1 MGASYELDTTWSK
14 IDKNALC
21 NVGSEYS
28 PEWYFGPAD
37 SPWQQGAVESMIKNA
52 KRCIHYA
59 IADTRLSASEFST
72 VCAQVSNMLNER
84 PLATSTSNDSEI
96 NVLTPNCL
104 LLGRPVAAAPP
115 GKFGSPSL
123 RKRCA
128 DIDGILDD
136 FWKRWVEFYA
146 PTMVRQNKWSKEAKR
161 DLKVGDVVSVADS
174 NMLRGQYFVARV
186 VEVKPG
192 SDGRVRHGGLEYKR
206 FRVGSA
212 LRDCSGCPPVKIY
225 RSVQRLALL
234 LPVEEQGGAD
244 KRD

>member
-1 MGASYELDTTWSK
+1 M
-14 IDKNALC
+14 
-21 NVGSEYS
+21 
-28 PEWYFGPAD
+28 
-37 SPWQQGAVESMIKNA
+37 PW
-52 KRCIHYA
+52 RCIHYA

-72 VCAQVSNMLNER
+72 VCSQVSNMLNER
-84 PLATSTSNDSEI
+84 PLAKSTSSDSEI
-96 NVLTPNCL
+96 NVLTPNSL

-123 RKRCA
+123 RKRFA

-136 FWKRWVEFYA
+136 FWKRWVQSYA
-146 PTMVRQNKWSKEAKR
+146 PTMVKQNKWSKEAKR

-174 NMLRGQYFVARV
+174 NMLRGRYFVATV

-192 SDGRVRHGGLEYKR
+192 ADGLVRHVGLVYKR

-212 LRDCSGCPPVKIY
+212 LRDCSGCPPAKIH

-234 LPVEEQGGAD
+234 LPVEEQGGTD

>member
-1 MGASYELDTTWSK
+1 M
-14 IDKNALC
+14 
-21 NVGSEYS
+21 V
-28 PEWYFGPAD
+28 
-37 SPWQQGAVESMIKNA
+37 KNA

-72 VCAQVSNMLNER
+72 VCAQVSNILNER
-84 PLATSTSNDSEI
+84 PLSTSASEDSEI

-146 PTMVRQNKWSKEAKR
+146 PTMVKQNKWNKEAQR

-174 NMLRGQYFVARV
+174 NMLRGRYFVARV
-186 VEVKPG
+186 VEVEPG
-192 SDGRVRHGGLEYKR
+192 LDGRVRRVGLEYKK

-212 LRDCSGCPPVKIY
+212 LRDCSGCRPVKIY
-225 RSVQRLALL
+225 RAVQRLALL
-234 LPVEEQGGAD
+234 LPVEEQGGGD
-244 KRD
+244 KGD